1 MNNLGLAVEAEK
13 LLTKADGAVVR
24 RKNIAGI
31 RVTDVILEEN
41 SAKRIG
47 KLKGRY
53 ITLEGERDLPQMSL
67 IFEKALKEFIGE
79 KKRIFIAGLGNPA
92 ITHDSLGAEAVK
104 GIIPHKGHVS
114 AIETDVAARTGVDT
128 ARLVRGAAREM
139 RAQCVIAIDALA
151 CENPRRIGKTVQISD
166 TGFVLAS
173 GVGENAGE
181 ISERF
186 LGVPTVAVGVPTMT
200 ALSSVCKKYK
210 GNYLVTA
217 SDIDTIINEWSVT
230 ISQGVN
236 AVYSG

>member
-1 MNNLGLAVEAEK
+1 MNCLGLAVEAEK

-24 RKNIAGI
+24 RKNAAGV

-41 SAKRIG
+41 AAKRIG

-53 ITLEGERDLPQMSL
+53 ITLEGERDLPQMTL

-79 KKRIFIAGLGNPA
+79 KKRIFIAGLGNPD
-92 ITHDSLGAEAVK
+92 ITHDSLGAEVIK
-104 GIIPHKGHVS
+104 GVVPIKGHVS

-139 RAQCVIAIDALA
+139 NAQCVIAIDSLA
-151 CENPRRIGKTVQISD
+151 CEDPRRIGKTVQLSD
-166 TGFVLAS
+166 TGFVLGS

-186 LGVPTVAVGVPTMT
+186 LGVPTIAVGVPTMT
-200 ALSSVCKKYK
+200 ALSSVCKKCS
-210 GNYLVTA
+210 GDFLVTS
-217 SDIDTIINEWSVT
+217 SDIYIIIKEWSVV

-236 AVYSG
+236 AVYS